1 MENKWWKNFE
11 DHRWLK
17 IAISIACLVLGLM
30 LAVQFQN
37 VQHYRENLSA
47 QRSEELVKR
56 LNEAEKAR
64 AALAQ
69 ELEEAK
75 NGILDDAA
83 KKEQER
89 LMALAGFTP
98 LKGTG
103 IRVTLDDSKQTKK
116 PGENA
121 NLYIIHDEDLLK
133 VINELRASGAEAIAV
148 NEQRLLAT
156 SEIRCVGPTVL
167 VNDVRYSP
175 PYEVTAIGDPK
186 TMEAALKLRGGVAE
200 SLQFWGVQIEIKQ
213 ENNLVIPAYEG
224 NFHFKLAKPVEQ
236 EKKS

>member
-1 MENKWWKNFE
+1 MEKKWWNFQN
-11 DHRWLK
+11 DQWLK
-17 IAISIACLVLGLM
+17 IAISISCLILGLM

-37 VQHYRENLSA
+37 VQHYRENLSV

-64 AALAQ
+64 AALTQ

-75 NGILDDAA
+75 SGILDDAA

-89 LMALAGFTP
+89 LKALAGFTA
-98 LKGTG
+98 LKGSG
-103 IRVTLDDSKQTKK
+103 IRVILDDSKQTKK
-116 PGENA
+116 SGENA

-167 VNDVRYSP
+167 VNDVR
-175 PYEVTAIGDPK
+175 
-186 TMEAALKLRGGVAE
+186 
-200 SLQFWGVQIEIKQ
+200 
-213 ENNLVIPAYEG
+213 
-224 NFHFKLAKPVEQ
+224 
-236 EKKS
+236 